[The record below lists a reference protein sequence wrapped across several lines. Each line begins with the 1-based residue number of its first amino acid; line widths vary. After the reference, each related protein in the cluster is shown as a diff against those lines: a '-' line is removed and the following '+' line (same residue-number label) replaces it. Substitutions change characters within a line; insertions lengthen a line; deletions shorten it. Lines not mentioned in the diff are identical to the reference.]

1 MKVTISGWPGAGT
14 TTLTLILANILEF
27 EYVYAGGLFKYFS
40 TEINNADSGNAFM
53 DFENVYGRAW
63 DEIWEVYAKK
73 RIESSGNLILE
84 GKTAGF
90 LYSGPDLFK
99 IILTCS
105 VEERARRWKSEDRKD
120 AEETIRRRDDEV
132 GSRWKELFG
141 MELYN
146 TETFKN
152 IFNLILDTTQLNISE
167 EVAAILKAMGKE
179 VNISEIEK
187 WELLFWRHGKSFLQ
201 QELAKK
207 NLLNTP
213 ESILNEWNISMK
225 EHVDVLPEAMK
236 NVVLRFA

>member
-1 MKVTISGWPGAGT
+1 MKITISGWPGAGT

-53 DFENVYGRAW
+53 EFENTYGRAW
-63 DEIWEVYAKK
+63 DEIWEAYAKK
-73 RIESSGNLILE
+73 RIESPGNLILE

-90 LYSGPDLFK
+90 LYSGADLFK

-120 AEETIRRRDDEV
+120 AEETIRRRDEEV

-179 VNISEIEK
+179 VHMSEIEK

-213 ESILNEWNISMK
+213 ESILKEWNISMK
-225 EHVDVLPEAMK
+225 EYVEALPQAMK